1 MICKSESDNRHQH
14 FRWLSIGKN
23 IIMIYQVDYIL
34 SVFIPAEAVKNDQ
47 EPSCS
52 IVALCA

>member
-47 EPSCS
+47 
-52 IVALCA
+52 